1 MTAGWHQWGIR
12 VAATLRSVTGMDIQR
27 GSALLTAVAVLAT
40 AGCARGTTTHDAAP
54 VTTVSADSGFGKNP
68 ATGGAGAAATSR
80 PTPDR
85 TTGSPVRTT
94 KSTPRTPDARPSWAR
109 LVQACP
115 NKGQKTE
122 IQQILE
128 GDVTGD
134 GRAETIVARTCE
146 ASTSYWPSTIEV
158 FDGASDPLRPERIG
172 EPLLA
177 ERHKE
182 DEPVV
187 TGLSINA
194 GMIGVKAYGTSPKG
208 TRACPD
214 LKLFY
219 RYEHQGDGFKLVW
232 RDWGPGEKCE

>member
-1 MTAGWHQWGIR
+1 MAAGWHQWGIR
-12 VAATLRSVTGMDIQR
+12 VSAALRSVTGMDIHR
-27 GSALLTAVAVLAT
+27 GSALLAAVAVLAT
-40 AGCARGTTTHDAAP
+40 TGCARATTAQDAPPA
-54 VTTVSADSGFGKNP
+54 TTVSADSGFGRNP
-68 ATGGAGAAATSR
+68 ATGGTGAGATSR
-80 PTPDR
+80 PTP
-85 TTGSPVRTT
+85 TTPLRTT
-94 KSTPRTPDARPSWAR
+94 KAAPRTPDERPNWAR

-115 NKGQKTE
+115 NRGQKTE

-134 GRAETIVARTCE
+134 GRADTIVARTCE

-172 EPLLA
+172 DPLLT
-177 ERHKE
+177 ERHRE

-219 RYEHQGDGFKLVW
+219 RYEHRGDGFELVW